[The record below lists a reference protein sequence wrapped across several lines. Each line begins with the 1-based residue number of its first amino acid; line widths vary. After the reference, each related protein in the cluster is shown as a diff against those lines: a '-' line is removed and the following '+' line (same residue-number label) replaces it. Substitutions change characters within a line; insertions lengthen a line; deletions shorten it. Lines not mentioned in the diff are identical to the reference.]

1 MAVSLRSQDGKR
13 ITNSP
18 NTAAKNSGAIS
29 ERSFSEKNC
38 KEFEVIIIY
47 SGIISSKDSENLE
60 LSLCV
65 RVKAGKPYWMPMIF
79 GPLDGTASHT
89 EMLP

>member
-18 NTAAKNSGAIS
+18 NAAAKNSGAIS

-38 KEFEVIIIY
+38 KEFEV
-47 SGIISSKDSENLE
+47 SSST
-60 LSLCV
+60 
-65 RVKAGKPYWMPMIF
+65 AGVTKF
-79 GPLDGTASHT
+79 GPGGPVSLQSLAPTLIKHT
-89 EMLP
+89 